1 MEVRIETKDL
11 ILRKIKIQDKEALH
25 KIRNEEYI
33 LNILIFLLL
42 WLLLK

>member
-11 ILRKIKIQDKEALH
+11 ILRKVEIKDKNAIH
-25 KIRNEEYI
+25 KIRNEDHI